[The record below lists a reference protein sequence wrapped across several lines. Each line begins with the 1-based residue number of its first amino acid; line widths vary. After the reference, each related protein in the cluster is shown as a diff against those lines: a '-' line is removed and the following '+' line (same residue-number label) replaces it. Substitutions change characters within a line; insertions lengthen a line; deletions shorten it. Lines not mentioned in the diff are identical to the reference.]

1 MNVIA
6 ITGNICK
13 DLELNYTKNNKS
25 VLENTLAVNKGIKND
40 DGTYDVDFINFVC
53 FEKKADYLKNYA
65 KKGNKLEITGKL
77 RTDNWK
83 DDEGKNHNKVYVV
96 ADSVKILTSNREAEK
111 KELDER
117 DLKTKTEVQQQFE
130 YTEEELPF

>member
-6 ITGNICK
+6 LTGNICR
-13 DLELNYTKNNKS
+13 DLELTYTKNNKS
-25 VLENTLAVNKGIKND
+25 VLENTLAVNKGIKNE

-77 RTDNWK
+77 RSDSWK
-83 DDEGKNHNKVYVV
+83 DDEGKSHYKVYIV
-96 ADSVKILTSNREAEK
+96 ADSVKILTSNKEADEK
-111 KELDER
+111 NLR
-117 DLKTKTEVQQQFE
+117 TKTEVQQQFE